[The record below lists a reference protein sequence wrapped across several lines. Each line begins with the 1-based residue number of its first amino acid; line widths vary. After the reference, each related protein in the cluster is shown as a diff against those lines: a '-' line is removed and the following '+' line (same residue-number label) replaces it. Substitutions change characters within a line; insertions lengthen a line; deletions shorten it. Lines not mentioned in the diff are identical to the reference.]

1 MIVDGA
7 LLASQTRL
15 FEFASYVRIIPS
27 IYQAT
32 PLGCAAANSRF
43 GGTDKKFA
51 VLYAARN
58 LATALAETLVR
69 DRFEG
74 LETRRLF
81 AVELGDRTAVQIDTI
96 KPLRLAD
103 LRKGGCLKL
112 GVSTDIAGAKC
123 FDEAQQFSDLVYMDT
138 NIDGILY
145 ASRLTAENCVAV
157 FDRVT
162 TSHLASSSIAP
173 LSQLGQVGKALDKL
187 NVQLIG

>member
-15 FEFASYVRIIPS
+15 FEFSSYVRIIPS

-32 PLGCAAANSRF
+32 PLGCAAGDSRF
-43 GGTDKKFA
+43 GGTGKSFA
-51 VLYAARN
+51 VLYAARD
-58 LATALAETLVR
+58 LKTALAETVVR

-74 LETRRLF
+74 LEDRHLF
-81 AVELGDRTAVQIDTI
+81 AGELVDRTAAQIDTI
-96 KPLRLAD
+96 KPLRVVD

-123 FDEAQQFSDLVYMDT
+123 FDEAQQFSDLVCKDE

-145 ASRLTAENCVAV
+145 ASRLTTENCVAV
-157 FDRVT
+157 FDRAT
-162 TSHLASSSIAP
+162 THLTASSTAP
-173 LSQLGQVGKALDKL
+173 LIQLDRIGNALKELNIKL
-187 NVQLIG
+187 LE